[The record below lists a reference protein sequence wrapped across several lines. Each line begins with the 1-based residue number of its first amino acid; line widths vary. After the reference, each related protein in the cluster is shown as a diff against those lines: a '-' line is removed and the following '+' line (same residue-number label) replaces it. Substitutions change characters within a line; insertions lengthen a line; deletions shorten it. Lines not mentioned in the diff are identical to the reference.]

1 MRAMIIARKGH
12 CLLRAVAGLIF
23 ASAMCAQAAT
33 PPPLPI
39 EPTGIIES
47 LPTTYPPSWFLVHD
61 AAFFHM
67 GDGKVYIIDTAAAT
81 LAEQVKGTFNVSLIG
96 NIIQSAKRSEIYAT
110 ETFHSRGSRG
120 DRLDVLTVFDQ
131 ATLAPKG
138 EVILP
143 TGKRYMGMP
152 VRATLL
158 LMDNDRWLAVANFSP
173 ATSVTLIDLDTRK
186 IIGEIPTP
194 GCVYVYPTGTRGFS
208 SLCADGRFLST
219 QLAADGS
226 LASQSRTDSFF
237 NSDTSPIFERPAVI
251 GDRAYFPS
259 IAGLVYPV
267 DLSGPVAKV
276 GEPWNLVPEAERAQN
291 WAPAGI
297 GLIDKDDQGHF
308 YIIMHPD
315 AKEGS
320 YQGGGPEVWVFDAA
334 AKKRVQRIALQSWG
348 LSLAVS
354 RGVDPVLMVVNPT
367 DMSLEMYKAG
377 SGEFIRIITDFG
389 QETPLMVFGSK

>member
-1 MRAMIIARKGH
+1 MMTARKGWRS
-12 CLLRAVAGLIF
+12 LAAVTGILFAGAAL
-23 ASAMCAQAAT
+23 AQQDK

-39 EPTGIIES
+39 EPTGIVQT
-47 LPTTYPPSWFLVHD
+47 LPASYPPSWFLVHD

-67 GDGKVYIIDTAAAT
+67 GDGKVYVIDTAAAT

-96 NIIQSAKRSEIYAT
+96 NITQSPKRSEIYAT

-120 DRLDVLTVFDQ
+120 DRLDVLTIFDQ
-131 ATLAPKG
+131 KTLAPKG

-143 TGKRYMGMP
+143 TGKRFMGMP
-152 VRATLL
+152 QRYALLTL
-158 LMDNDRWLAVANFSP
+158 DKDRWLGVANFSP

-194 GCVYVYPTGTRGFS
+194 GCVLVYPTGKRGFS

-219 QLAADGS
+219 ELAADGS
-226 LASQSRTDSFF
+226 VAKQTRTDVFF
-237 NSDTSPIFERPAVI
+237 NSDSSPIYERPAVI
-251 GDRAYFPS
+251 GTTAYFPS

-267 DLSGPVAKV
+267 DVSGPVAKV

-297 GLIDKDDQGHF
+297 GLIDRDDQGRF

-315 AKEGS
+315 ATDGS

-334 AKKRVQRIALQSWG
+334 AQKRVMRIALEAWG

-354 RGVDPVLMVVNPT
+354 RGENPVLMVVNPS
-367 DMSLEMYKAG
+367 DMSLEMYNT
-377 SGEFIRIITDFG
+377 SNGEFIKTITGFG
-389 QETPLMVFGSK
+389 QETPLMVHGSK